1 MRMGEEL
8 ISEDPLTSSLMAFS
22 CETIHVVAKEMETS
36 LVFFSFN
43 HLPEPLS
50 G

>member
-1 MRMGEEL
+1 MGEEL
-8 ISEDPLTSSLMAFS
+8 ISEDPLTSLLMAFS
-22 CETIHVVAKEMETS
+22 CETIHVIAKEMETRF
-36 LVFFSFN
+36 VFFSFN